1 MTRGCSVHDDA
12 LSPYLVGGREGGG
25 ELYARSAGRCL
36 SDGRTILQRFTS
48 AAYAAAVDRCLIG
61 DVGEKYVSVCVCVK
75 VESIGVEVV
84 ENVNI
89 TFSNYSSTMTRTT
102 RIFSEI

>member
-12 LSPYLVGGREGGG
+12 LSPYLVGGGEGDG
-25 ELYARSAGRCL
+25 ELYARSTGRCL

-48 AAYAAAVDRCLIG
+48 AAADRCLIG
-61 DVGEKYVSVCVCVK
+61 DVGEKYVSICVCVK
-75 VESIGVEVV
+75 VESIGGEVV

-89 TFSNYSSTMTRTT
+89 TYSKYSSTMTRTT